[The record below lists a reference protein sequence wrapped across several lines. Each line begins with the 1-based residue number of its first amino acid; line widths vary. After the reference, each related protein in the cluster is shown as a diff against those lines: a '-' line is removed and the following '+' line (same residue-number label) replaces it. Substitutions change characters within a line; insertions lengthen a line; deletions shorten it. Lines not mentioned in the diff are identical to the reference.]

1 VKPAAAKKSRH
12 KSRLQSRNGVA
23 LIEAALLMPVLL
35 LLILNIVNLGIYIF
49 AWVTVNDAARA
60 AAEYSAY
67 NGTAVNL
74 AAQPAFAQI
83 QALANN
89 DVSSLPNY
97 AASTNPTL
105 QVCSNTNGTLSC
117 SGTCTGT
124 CSTPADPE
132 PTLYTVN
139 YVDVAYSFTPVFS
152 AFSIPALGISLTIP
166 PTVIHRQAAMRRMH

>member
-1 VKPAAAKKSRH
+1 VKPRRFKSR
-12 KSRLQSRNGVA
+12 KGAA
-23 LIEAALLMPVLL
+23 LVEAALLMPILL
-35 LLILNIVNLGIYIF
+35 LLILNMANLGIYIF
-49 AWVTVNDAARA
+49 AWITVNNAARA

-74 AAQPAFAQI
+74 PAQPTFAQI
-83 QALANN
+83 QALTNN

-117 SGTCTGT
+117 SGSCTGV

-132 PTLYTVN
+132 PSIYTVN
-139 YVDVAYSFTPVFS
+139 YVDVEYSFTPVFS
-152 AFSIPALGISLTIP
+152 AFSLPSLGISLTIP
-166 PTVIHRQAAMRRMH
+166 PSLIHRQAVMRRMQ